1 MAIKLYVVD
10 LEVLFSAN
18 PFLSTASENDNF
30 KYLKANHTFDVKLN
44 ENSTK
49 TTVAIPE

>member
-1 MAIKLYVVD
+1 VEGQNLVVSYQNIREVTVKLFVVD

-30 KYLKANHTFDVKLN
+30 
-44 ENSTK
+44 
-49 TTVAIPE
+49 